1 MTAMGGSVADI
12 EQSIGDKPMETNF
25 DIDNLPVTTSLLPID
40 QQNDTLYTL
49 FGQPDGVLC
58 RTIIDG
64 LSSYDKSSI
73 ASGLLTSTGTFSS
86 SSSSTNQLEIQQ
98 QQQQQ
103 QPSLKY
109 CAETLSNCL
118 LLLKS
123 ASSNNPQYI
132 DRIMGPFMK
141 VLQKLYRDHLNS
153 SSYGGILTQATN
165 SASDN
170 QLGGSTSVDST
181 TWTDLLI
188 QSLELV
194 KNRVGVMSVE
204 MRKMFIQSIL
214 TSLIDK
220 SNDVKLIRYI
230 VQMVSDWIKYKNG
243 PLINQIP
250 SMKERLALLQR
261 LAITV
266 EKRYAD
272 NMEIQQIFLHTIAHV
287 YTDEMYCTNQEF
299 KIKLENAFLAG
310 LKCSNT
316 QIRQQFFD
324 LFNSNL
330 NTTDLFD
337 RLCFII
343 VSQNWEPFG
352 LNNAFK

>member
-1 MTAMGGSVADI
+1 
-12 EQSIGDKPMETNF
+12 
-25 DIDNLPVTTSLLPID
+25 
-40 QQNDTLYTL
+40 
-49 FGQPDGVLC
+49 
-58 RTIIDG
+58 
-64 LSSYDKSSI
+64 
-73 ASGLLTSTGTFSS
+73 
-86 SSSSTNQLEIQQ
+86 
-98 QQQQQ
+98 
-103 QPSLKY
+103 
-109 CAETLSNCL
+109 
-118 LLLKS
+118 
-123 ASSNNPQYI
+123 
-132 DRIMGPFMK
+132 
-141 VLQKLYRDHLNS
+141 
-153 SSYGGILTQATN
+153 
-165 SASDN
+165 
-170 QLGGSTSVDST
+170 
-181 TWTDLLI
+181 
-188 QSLELV
+188 
-194 KNRVGVMSVE
+194 MSVE

-261 LAITV
+261 LATTI

-272 NMEIQQIFLHTIAHV
+272 NIEIQQIFLQTIAHV
-287 YTDEMYCTNQEF
+287 YKDEMYCTNQEF

-330 NTTDLFD
+330 NTTDLFE

-352 LNNAFK
+352 AHYWIKQCIQMTLGSCARANTNITYSDAFANFRFMNIQNSTRLFKQEAPNSKKYEFSEASATIMMDYKSSLELNDDLIVSGSGCGEETLSS